1 MGQVV
6 INGVRTMHVQN
17 YYLWALRGQRL
28 IRARPKEIEEL
39 QGTDVGDEESKRER
53 RRWICSGHGWGQYG
67 WIRRSGSEQRT
78 QNKDTEDKSGSLTF

>member
-17 YYLWALRGQRL
+17 YLWALRSQWL

-39 QGTDVGDEESKRER
+39 QGTDVEDEESRRER

>member
-17 YYLWALRGQRL
+17 CLWALRGQRL

-39 QGTDVGDEESKRER
+39 QWADVGDEESRRE
-53 RRWICSGHGWGQYG
+53 
-67 WIRRSGSEQRT
+67 ETLDMFRT
-78 QNKDTEDKSGSLTF
+78 WLGPVWMDKEVRVRTKDTK